1 MEQLKS
7 LIIGMLKEVP
17 SQKEMAATAESI
29 SDTTGIPYVCSL
41 PFIVRNMNLLA
52 LPDPDNEQR
61 RQIHNVKSAYKSLLQ
76 EAADLFQ
83 KFSCRPVLFH
93 EEKLLVRTIF
103 GIYLYQPKICGAE
116 EMEAFLRLCRQTE
129 YPLS

>member
-7 LIIGMLKEVP
+7 FIISMLKEMP
-17 SQKEMAATAESI
+17 SQEEIAATAESI

-52 LPDPDNEQR
+52 LSEPDDEQR

-83 KFSCRPVLFH
+83 KFSRRPVIFH
-93 EEKLLVRTIF
+93 EEKLLVRIIF
-103 GIYLYQPKICGAE
+103 GIYLYQPMICRDE
-116 EMEAFLRLCRQTE
+116 EMEAFLRLCRQTG
-129 YPLS
+129 YPLN